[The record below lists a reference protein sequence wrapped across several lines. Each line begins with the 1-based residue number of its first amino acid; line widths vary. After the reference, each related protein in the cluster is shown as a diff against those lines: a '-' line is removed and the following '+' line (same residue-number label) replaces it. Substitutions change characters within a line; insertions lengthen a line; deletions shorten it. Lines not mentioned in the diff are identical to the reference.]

1 MSSITMTTS
10 ETSETKNLT
19 VRSAVITWWAVST
32 PPIFDEICDKI
43 KYIAWGKE
51 IAPTTGR
58 EHLQMFAYA
67 HKPMRYTQWEK
78 IFKPYMTVHWNFEQ
92 MRGSFQSNQKY
103 CSKEGKLEEYGER
116 PFQGMRRDLLSLKR
130 KLDEG
135 IKPLDLAEDD
145 EYFGVVAKHHRFAET
160 YSDHRKGKV
169 LKMCRE
175 APNVY
180 LLKGEPGSGK
190 TSWCDNKFG
199 VGNWVKLPSPT
210 NNTWW
215 FTRECCTSDTIV
227 IDDVGPTKVPEIE
240 TLLEW
245 LDRYAFQAPI
255 KGGNQWCKPKNWVL
269 TTNVEPAT
277 WWEKAKGI
285 HIDALERRIS
295 ERIDI

>member
-1 MSSITMTTS
+1 MYSITMTTS
-10 ETSETKNLT
+10 ATSATFEKIPF
-19 VRSAVITWWAVST
+19 RSIVFTEHKDAPDFEDINH
-32 PPIFDEICDKI
+32 KI
-43 KYIAWGKE
+43 SYMAYANE
-51 IAPTTGR
+51 VCPTTKKA
-58 EHLQMFAYA
+58 HLQGFAYA
-67 HKPMRYTQWEK
+67 RVAMKLTGWKKLFPTAHIEK
-78 IFKPYMTVHWNFEQ
+78 
-92 MRGSFQSNQKY
+92 MRGSFADNEKY
-103 CSKEGKLEEYGER
+103 CSKEGELLEFGER
-116 PFQGMRRDLLSLKR
+116 PMQGIRRDLISLKR

-160 YSDHRKGKV
+160 YSDHKKGKV
-169 LKMCRE
+169 LKMDRS